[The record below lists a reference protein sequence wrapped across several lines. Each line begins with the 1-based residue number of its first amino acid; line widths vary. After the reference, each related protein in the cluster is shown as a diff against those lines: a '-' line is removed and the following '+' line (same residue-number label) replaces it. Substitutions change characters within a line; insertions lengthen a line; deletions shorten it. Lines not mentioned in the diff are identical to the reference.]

1 MSNFVFVIDSNK
13 QPLSPCHQAVARK
26 LLKEGKAAIFRRF
39 PYTILLKKKVEEPN
53 AEPITLK
60 IDPGSKV
67 SGIAL
72 VQGIK
77 VVWGM
82 ELTHRGQA
90 IKNALE
96 RRRGVRRGRRN
107 RNTRYRQPRFQHR
120 TRPEGWLAPSLRHRV
135 LTIETWVRRLCKFVP
150 ITGIAEE
157 LVRFD
162 TQVMQH
168 PEISGVEYQQ
178 GTLFGFEVRE
188 YLLEKW
194 GRKCAYCGKEG
205 VPLEI
210 EHINAR
216 SRGGSDRVSNLCIA
230 CHECNQQK
238 GNTCIEEFLEG
249 KPLVLASLLKQAKA
263 PLKDAA
269 AINATRCKLL
279 ESLKSTGLAVSTGSG
294 GQTKW
299 NRTRL
304 ELPKS
309 HWLDAACV
317 GEVEALTVKVSRPL
331 LVKCV
336 GHGTR
341 QVSRTDKYGFPNKH
355 KANKNHYFGFQTG
368 DIVKAIV
375 TTGKKM
381 GVHIGKVACRATG
394 SFNIST
400 PAGLVQGISHK
411 YCRVLFRKDGYAY

>member
-299 NRTRL
+299 NRT
-304 ELPKS
+304 
-309 HWLDAACV
+309 
-317 GEVEALTVKVSRPL
+317 
-331 LVKCV
+331 
-336 GHGTR
+336 
-341 QVSRTDKYGFPNKH
+341 
-355 KANKNHYFGFQTG
+355 
-368 DIVKAIV
+368 
-375 TTGKKM
+375 
-381 GVHIGKVACRATG
+381 
-394 SFNIST
+394 
-400 PAGLVQGISHK
+400 
-411 YCRVLFRKDGYAY
+411 